1 MNNQFN
7 RSFDFPLKQFWCRSF
22 KDSSSCGIHLKV
34 FALFFLQ
41 QRQPPVPVRG
51 RKRVTVWCSSSL
63 AAWWLWPW
71 WSPSLEDCATS
82 VAHTSRSTPNCPVSF
97 LTDWLN
103 EWKFMFLQCWL
114 WLYQLHAS
122 ADLLQIV
129 FPEWMIIYT
138 WGIEHYTQ
146 NLACSCSVGCVYVS
160 HTNQQISSILSSEFG
175 PHVLVL
181 VVVMSI
187 THISRS
193 PYCPVN
199 FLNEW
204 KFISGA

>member
-41 QRQPPVPVRG
+41 QRQPPVPVKG

-129 FPEWMIIYT
+129 FPEWMTDWMKIHI
-138 WGIEHYTQ
+138 
-146 NLACSCSVGCVYVS
+146 LCV
-160 HTNQQISSILSSEFG
+160 FA
-175 PHVLVL
+175 VL
-181 VVVMSI
+181 VVVTSV

-193 PYCPVN
+193 ASNCPLS

-204 KFISGA
+204 